1 MKDFIIGQRKEIYIE
16 QKAGGEVETPTQ
28 GSLGIPKTGEI
39 PFRLE
44 SEWLRG

>member
-1 MKDFIIGQRKEIYIE
+1 MKEIFIGQYKTIFME